1 MIWHL
6 RLKPKKKKKEAS
18 TDKYG
23 TLLCVV
29 KWAMKWREGVFKPE
43 EATNKLTCPYVGE
56 GWGAGAGG
64 QNTKVLGKGLSLN
77 VSM

>member
-6 RLKPKKKKKEAS
+6 RLKPKKKKEAS

-56 GWGAGAGG
+56 GWGVGAGR
-64 QNTKVLGKGLSLN
+64 QNTKVLGEGLSLN